1 MLIGST
7 HRVNNVS
14 LDLHINSTP
23 ITEVYS
29 QKLLGIFVGKHLK
42 WDKQIDS
49 VRKKVVMKFTLLGRI
64 SSYLNFELK

>member
-29 QKLLGIFVGKHLK
+29 QKLLGIFVGKYLK